1 MNEVD
6 KYLKALP
13 AEQRETLEKLRQTIL
28 SVAKGAEEKISYG
41 MPTVYYKGNLVHY
54 AAFTNHMS
62 LFGASAF
69 MTKELKDL
77 LDGYKTSKGTIQFT
91 VEKPLPVNLV
101 KRIVKARI
109 QENDAKAAAKAVKN
123 AKKTK

>member
-1 MNEVD
+1 MNEVE
-6 KYLKALP
+6 KYLNTLP
-13 AEQRETLEKLRQTIL
+13 TEQRDALEKLRQTIL

-69 MTKELKDL
+69 MTKELKGAL
-77 LDGYKTSKGTIQFT
+77 EGYKTSKGTIQFT
-91 VEKPLPVNLV
+91 VKKPLPVTLV
-101 KRIVKARI
+101 KKIVKARML
-109 QENDAKAAAKAVKN
+109 ENEANAEAKAAKKVKKAK
-123 AKKTK
+123 

>member
-1 MNEVD
+1 MNEVE

-13 AEQRETLEKLRQTIL
+13 AEQREVLEKLRQTIL

-69 MTKELKDL
+69 MTKELKDEL
-77 LDGYKTSKGTIQFT
+77 EGYKTSKGTIQFT
-91 VEKPLPVNLV
+91 VEKPLPVTLV
-101 KRIVKARI
+101 KRIVKARM
-109 QENDAKAAAKAVKN
+109 QENDANAEVKAVKK

>member
-1 MNEVD
+1 MNEVE
-6 KYLKALP
+6 KYLMALP
-13 AEQRETLEKLRQTIL
+13 DEQRVVLEKLRQTIL

-69 MTKELKDL
+69 MTKELKDE

-101 KRIVKARI
+101 KRIVKARM
-109 QENDAKAAAKAVKN
+109 QENDAHAEAKAAKKAKR
-123 AKKTK
+123 TK

>member
-13 AEQRETLEKLRQTIL
+13 EDQREALEKLRKTIL

-41 MPTVYYKGNLVHY
+41 MPTVYYKGNLVHF

-69 MTKELKDL
+69 MTKELKNEL
-77 LDGYKTSKGTIQFT
+77 EGYKTSKGTIQFT
-91 VEKPLPVNLV
+91 VEKPLPVALV
-101 KRIVKARI
+101 KRIVKARM
-109 QENDAKAAAKAVKN
+109 QENDDSAAAKA
-123 AKKTK
+123 AKKVKKSI

>member
-1 MNEVD
+1 MNEVE

-13 AEQRETLEKLRQTIL
+13 DDQRETLEKLRQTIL

-54 AAFTNHMS
+54 AAFKEHMS

-69 MTKELKDL
+69 MTKELKDEL
-77 LDGYKTSKGTIQFT
+77 EGYKTSKGTIQFT
-91 VEKPLPVNLV
+91 VEKPLPVTLV
-101 KRIVKARI
+101 KRIVKARMI
-109 QENDAKAAAKAVKN
+109 ENEARAEAKAAKKV
-123 AKKTK
+123 KKTR

>member
-13 AEQRETLEKLRQTIL
+13 TEQREVLEKLRQTIL

-54 AAFTNHMS
+54 AAFKEHMS

-69 MTKELKDL
+69 MTKELKDEL
-77 LDGYKTSKGTIQFT
+77 EGYKTSKGTIQFT
-91 VEKPLPVNLV
+91 VEKPLPITLV
-101 KRIVKARI
+101 KRIVKARM
-109 QENDAKAAAKAVKN
+109 QENDANAEAKAAKK

>member
-1 MNEVD
+1 MNDVD

-13 AEQRETLEKLRQTIL
+13 EEQREALEKLRQTIL

-41 MPTVYYKGNLVHY
+41 MPTVFYKGNLVHY

-69 MTKELKDL
+69 MTNELKEEL
-77 LDGYKTSKGTIQFT
+77 AGFKTSKGTIQFT
-91 VEKPLPVNLV
+91 AQKPLPTALV
-101 KRIVKARI
+101 KRIVKARMK
-109 QENDAKAAAKAVKN
+109 ENEIIAIEREAKRKG
-123 AKKTK
+123 KK

>member
-13 AEQRETLEKLRQTIL
+13 AEQREVLEKLRQTIL

-41 MPTVYYKGNLVHY
+41 MPTVYYKGNLVHF

-69 MTKELKDL
+69 MTKELKDEL
-77 LDGYKTSKGTIQFT
+77 AGYKTSKGTIQFT

-101 KRIVKARI
+101 KRIVKARM
-109 QENDAKAAAKAVKN
+109 QENEAKEIQR
-123 AKKTK
+123 KTKNTGERR

>member
-1 MNEVD
+1 MNEVET
-6 KYLKALP
+6 YLKALP
-13 AEQRETLEKLRQTIL
+13 AEQREALEKLRQTIL

-69 MTKELKDL
+69 MTKELKGE

-91 VEKPLPVNLV
+91 VEKPLPVSLV
-101 KRIVKARI
+101 KRIVKARM
-109 QENDAKAAAKAVKN
+109 QENEAKAKAKAAKKVKKAK
-123 AKKTK
+123 

>member
-13 AEQRETLEKLRQTIL
+13 AEQREALEKLRQTIL
-28 SVAKGAEEKISYG
+28 SVAKGAEEKMSYG
-41 MPTVYYKGNLVHY
+41 MTTVYYKGNLVHY

-69 MTKELKDL
+69 MTNELKDE

-91 VEKPLPVNLV
+91 VEKPLPVTLV
-101 KRIVKARI
+101 KRIVKARM
-109 QENDAKAAAKAVKN
+109 QENEANAEAKATKK
-123 AKKTK
+123 AKKIK

>member
-13 AEQRETLEKLRQTIL
+13 DDQRETLEKLRQTIL

-41 MPTVYYKGNLVHY
+41 MPTVYYQGNLVHY
-54 AAFTNHMS
+54 AAFKEHMS

-69 MTKELKDL
+69 MTKELKDEL
-77 LDGYKTSKGTIQFT
+77 EGYKTSKGTIQFT
-91 VEKPLPVNLV
+91 VEKPLPVTLV
-101 KRIVKARI
+101 KRIVKARMI
-109 QENDAKAAAKAVKN
+109 ENEARAEAKAAKKVK
-123 AKKTK
+123 KIK

>member
-13 AEQRETLEKLRQTIL
+13 EDQRETLEKLRKTIL

-69 MTKELKDL
+69 MTKELKSEL
-77 LDGYKTSKGTIQFT
+77 EGYKTSKGTIQFT
-91 VEKPLPVNLV
+91 VEKPLPVSLV
-101 KRIVKARI
+101 KRIVKARMH
-109 QENDAKAAAKAVKN
+109 ENEANAEAKATKK
-123 AKKTK
+123 AKKSK

>member
-13 AEQRETLEKLRQTIL
+13 AEQREALEKLRQTIL
-28 SVAKGAEEKISYG
+28 SVAKGAEEKMSYG

-69 MTKELKDL
+69 MTNELKDE

-91 VEKPLPVNLV
+91 VEKPLPVTLV
-101 KRIVKARI
+101 KRIVKARM
-109 QENDAKAAAKAVKN
+109 QENEANAEAKATKK
-123 AKKTK
+123 AKKIK